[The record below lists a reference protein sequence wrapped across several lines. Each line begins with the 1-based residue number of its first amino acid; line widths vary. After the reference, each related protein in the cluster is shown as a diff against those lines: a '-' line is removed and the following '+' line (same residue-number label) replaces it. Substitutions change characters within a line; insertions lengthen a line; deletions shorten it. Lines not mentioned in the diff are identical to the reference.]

1 MTAITKDALKAAGGY
16 HHCGVWYKGNVGYK
30 ESSGNVE
37 IHITAEA
44 DSIERL
50 EKLVFRSSLV
60 SPRKS

>member
-1 MTAITKDALKAAGGY
+1 MTPINEETLKAAGWY
-16 HHCGVWYKGNVGYK
+16 HHCGVWWKGNVGYK